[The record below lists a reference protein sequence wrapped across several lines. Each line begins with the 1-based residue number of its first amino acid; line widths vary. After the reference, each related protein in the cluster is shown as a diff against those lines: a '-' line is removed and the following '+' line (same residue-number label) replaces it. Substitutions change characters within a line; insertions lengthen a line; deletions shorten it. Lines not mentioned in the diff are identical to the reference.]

1 MCPTVDILYSKKR
14 WLSISALFFVGGGG
28 CGGGWGALPFATN
41 GRLFAL
47 VYLMLKTSL
56 GIYGLNKHAI
66 GQKKEEER
74 ENERQTDSQRQT
86 GRERRDGEKKG
97 TNHFVIA
104 SVMKSAD
111 MSHQGHFF
119 SATSSS
125 FLAETTTA

>member
-1 MCPTVDILYSKKR
+1 M
-14 WLSISALFFVGGGG
+14 AGVGG
-28 CGGGWGALPFATN
+28 LPFATN

-66 GQKKEEER
+66 GQKKEEEER
-74 ENERQTDSQRQT
+74 TKDRQTVRDRP
-86 GRERRDGEKKG
+86 GERERDGEKKG

-111 MSHQGHFF
+111 MSHQDIFLCNFIFVSSRNYNRLVFLFLHQGLLFSVTLSSFF
-119 SATSSS
+119 S
-125 FLAETTTA
+125 